1 MEETQFTL
9 NLSDINLLD
18 GIVYSVLIISAVLS
32 FSRGFTNELT
42 ARGAWVTAAL
52 VTLFSVNHVAQ
63 LLMPYLKN
71 AFPATIFATA
81 GTFILTFMI
90 LTPIKNSLAKK
101 YMRPHDEVGATD
113 NIVGLGFGLLKGWLL
128 VTLGFL
134 LFTIVKGGSEEGFP
148 PWATTAKTLPVLE
161 RSVKVLARGLPEYIQ
176 VPTTT
181 LSEEQN
187 GETNEFIEQVFSGEK
202 SEQLE
207 QQVNFRIP
215 GSPDE

>member
-81 GTFILTFMI
+81 GTFVLAFII

-101 YMRPHDEVGATD
+101 YMRPNEEIGATD

-128 VTLGFL
+128 ITLGFL
-134 LFTIVKGGSEEGFP
+134 FFTIVKGESEEEFP
-148 PWATTAKTLPVLE
+148 PWTTTAKTLPALE
-161 RSVKVLARGLPEYIQ
+161 RSVKVLAQGLPEYIQ
-176 VPTTT
+176 IPTTT
-181 LSEEQN
+181 LSEERKR
-187 GETNEFIEQVFSGEK
+187 GTKGFIEQVFSGEE

-207 QQVNFRIP
+207 RQVNFRIP
-215 GSPDE
+215 NSSEE